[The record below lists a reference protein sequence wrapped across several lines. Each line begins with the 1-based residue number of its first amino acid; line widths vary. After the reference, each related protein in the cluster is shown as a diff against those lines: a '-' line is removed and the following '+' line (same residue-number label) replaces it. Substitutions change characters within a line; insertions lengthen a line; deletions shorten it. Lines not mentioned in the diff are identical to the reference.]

1 MRRTTR
7 ALRECMEWLA
17 ACLALGWP
25 KNDLDALEAIWWQH
39 HDHTGKP
46 AYRVPPSLDELQQY
60 EGPHD

>member
-46 AYRVPPSLDELQQY
+46 TYRV
-60 EGPHD
+60 